1 VASGQPA
8 GWPAAFDR
16 LAPVVFPLPAVL
28 FIVALLAFPVVYTV
42 WMSLQDWF
50 ISGVQQPTFVGLEN
64 YRKLLLEDQR
74 FLEAVLRTVQF
85 TALAVAAE
93 TVLGIGAALVFA
105 KEFWGRGFWRTLYIL
120 PMVATPVAIAL
131 IFVMLFHPSLGVLNW
146 FLTTLGLPPSRWTY
160 ARETVIPALVLVD
173 IWQWTPLVMLIVLG
187 GLAAP
192 AGAVRVGGDR
202 RRLRLADV
210 LVPHAAAPPPDD
222 RRGDAVPLDRRAQD
236 LRHHLRHDPGRAGH
250 GIADDQHLPV
260 RRRVPVLPDGLRLG
274 DRRAVLHPDPRLL
287 AAADPGAA
295 GVLGLRRPGEGW
307 RLQGER
313 GAAVQ
318 RRPDGKGWCR

>member
-1 VASGQPA
+1 MLEERPAQPRAQPAGRPVASGQPA

-187 GLAAP
+187 GLAALP
-192 AGAVRVGGDR
+192 PEPFESAAIDGASGWQTFWYLTLPLLRPTIVVAMLFRSIDALKTFDIIYVMTQGGPGTASQTINIYLFDVGFQYFRMGYASAIVVLFFTLILGCSLLLIRV
-202 RRLRLADV
+202 
-210 LVPHAAAPPPDD
+210 
-222 RRGDAVPLDRRAQD
+222 RRASWD
-236 LRHHLRHDPGRAGH
+236 
-250 GIADDQHLPV
+250 
-260 RRRVPVLPDGLRLG
+260 
-274 DRRAVLHPDPRLL
+274 
-287 AAADPGAA
+287 
-295 GVLGLRRPGEGW
+295 
-307 RLQGER
+307 
-313 GAAVQ
+313 
-318 RRPDGKGWCR
+318 

>member
-1 VASGQPA
+1 MLEDRSPHSPAQPAGRPVASGQPA

-28 FIVALLAFPVVYTV
+28 FSVALLAFPVVYTV

-93 TVLGIGAALVFA
+93 TVLGIAAALVFA
-105 KEFWGRGFWRTLYIL
+105 REFWGRGFWRTLYIL
-120 PMVATPVAIAL
+120 PMMATPVAIAL

-146 FLTTLGLPPSRWTY
+146 FVTTLGLPPGRWTY

-187 GLAAP
+187 GLAALP
-192 AGAVRVGGDR
+192 PEPFESAAIDGASGWQTFWYLTLPLLRPTIVVAMLFRSIDALKTFDIIYVMTQGGPGTASQTINIYLFDVGFQYFRMGYASAIVVLFFALILGCSLLLIRV
-202 RRLRLADV
+202 
-210 LVPHAAAPPPDD
+210 
-222 RRGDAVPLDRRAQD
+222 RRASWD
-236 LRHHLRHDPGRAGH
+236 
-250 GIADDQHLPV
+250 
-260 RRRVPVLPDGLRLG
+260 
-274 DRRAVLHPDPRLL
+274 
-287 AAADPGAA
+287 
-295 GVLGLRRPGEGW
+295 
-307 RLQGER
+307 
-313 GAAVQ
+313 
-318 RRPDGKGWCR
+318 